1 MSNKKLFD
9 ELHHFF
15 LKVNKVRTDVMRK
28 ENPNDS
34 YEYFPKDEQP
44 ELVVRKGMTQYEDLV
59 KKFRRMERKGGLKLT
74 KESEPVQSSKEPK
87 QTTNIKATKPKNEE
101 KEKISPKKRKTSST
115 KEEENEKPEHK
126 KRKTSGAKE
135 EENEKPEHKKRK
147 TSGAKEQENEKPEH
161 KKRKTSGAKEEDK
174 EKEKEKPSNKKRK
187 TSGTKEDES
196 KNKPIIIKRTVG
208 TDNPICRVNR
218 EINHEDKEREN
229 KKEKEKEKEKV
240 NEDKKEKII
249 KKPKKEEKPKEEK
262 PKEEKKI
269 EKKEVKEDKYKKE
282 EENEEQE
289 DIGEDE
295 EEGEDDFI
303 TEPEEGF
310 INSQMESTEYEI
322 TPDIKIKA
330 KWYYIDKKK
339 SENEEEAEEDEDPEK
354 EEKVHIKISTTAK
367 NSLILHWGIYKA
379 MFGLTWHKPPAE
391 SFPPGTK
398 EIDKMSVETEF
409 PKKGDRSIKILLPRG
424 KGYKEYIGGINFV
437 IFDPVANAWY
447 NNYRKDYQ
455 IKFKLKVDKTK
466 SRQILIQKGLYVPD
480 FVFDVINCEANYGEW
495 TLMHRYNKCSDI
507 IHNWD
512 INIDNDKWVWI
523 LIWIRYSFL
532 RQLDWQRN
540 YNTRPACLGGAMAHL
555 SDLLTGKYG
564 DALKNEKEYR
574 NLIDSKSSI
583 IKNVLAL
590 LGKGTGNGQQ
600 IRDEI
605 LKVMSRNKI
614 PKTHN
619 GNFYEQ
625 WHQKLHNNSTPEDI
639 TICEAVINF
648 LKSKGD
654 MRVYW
659 KTLKEGG
666 ISKERLASY
675 ERNITHEPMYSP
687 SYNIADFENYLR
699 ILKSV
704 HASTDLVMTYEGCK
718 GIIGGSACNKMNEIL
733 KNKETNDVI
742 GQIRRVAEL
751 REELDGIIRRE
762 IGNNGKLREVLFLEI
777 SLEVYVRQLVEKVIH
792 IKLDFKSYINEIAL
806 VLRNIKISYPNYK
819 EFNLCYEDWKNIVEP
834 LANDQSKDASL
845 KMKSVISRLNRLLTA
860 VIDYYNNHY
869 DAKAKYFGKECNCD
883 DFVVQMFSEELIRGS
898 IFFALSML
906 LKKVEPIIRQN
917 AKLGEWLIIS
927 RGNSNIVSGK
937 LIHVPK
943 LHDVQ
948 FTKYP
953 EKTIIIS
960 ENVAG
965 DEEVP
970 VNCVC
975 LVIVKSENYPDV
987 LAHVSVRARNLNVP
1001 FAVCFNEKI
1010 SDQIMKLLGQNLDV
1024 KIQNQEFSFTPS
1036 KGGKKS
1042 KKKEENDEEEA
1053 VKKVKVVDSGKEYKS
1068 IFVELEDFDKKCV
1081 GAKSNNT
1088 KKVLGKVPGCD
1099 WLKYPESFAVPFN
1112 VHEYFLSLKENK
1124 EIKEEVDEYI
1134 EKIGKG
1140 IKPDL
1145 IRNLL
1150 EKCKNL
1156 TKSIKFVENSETLK
1170 LKKRLLQ
1177 FGVKEN
1183 EFKEAFNAIKSVWA
1197 SKFNERVYIATSKVG
1212 ITLYDI
1218 KMSVLCQKIIP
1229 AEYAYVIHTKN
1240 PTNNDENEVF
1250 AEVVCGM
1257 GETLVGAFEGQS
1269 LSFSFNKKNNSY
1281 DIKSYPNKSISL
1293 RNSGFIFR
1301 SDSNTED
1308 LEGFSG
1314 AGLFD
1319 SVPMVKDSEVEMV
1332 YNNDKIFKD
1341 KKFVENLIKK
1351 IGQLGIGVEKM
1362 YGIPQDIEGAYY
1374 KGDLYIVQTR
1384 PQV

>member
-9 ELHHFF
+9 ELHQFF
-15 LKVNKVRTDVMRK
+15 LKVNKARTDVMRK
-28 ENPNDS
+28 ENPNDR
-34 YEYFPKDEQP
+34 YDYFPKDEQP
-44 ELVVRKGMTQYEDLV
+44 ELVIRKGMNQYEDLV
-59 KKFRRMERKGGLKLT
+59 KKFKRMERKGGIKLP
-74 KESEPVQSSKEPK
+74 KESEASQSSKESSQS
-87 QTTNIKATKPKNEE
+87 QTTNIKTTKPKKEEKTE
-101 KEKISPKKRKTSST
+101 KEKPSPKKRKTSGV
-115 KEEENEKPEHK
+115 KEEEKEKPSPK

-135 EENEKPEHKKRK
+135 EEKEKP
-147 TSGAKEQENEKPEH
+147 SP

-174 EKEKEKPSNKKRK
+174 EKPSPKKRK
-187 TSGTKEDES
+187 TSGANEDES
-196 KNKPIIIKRTVG
+196 KDKPQIIKRTVG
-208 TDNPICRVNR
+208 TDNPITKVN
-218 EINHEDKEREN
+218 KEKDNEN
-229 KKEKEKEKEKV
+229 KEKEKEKV
-240 NEDKKEKII
+240 IEEKKESNTN
-249 KKPKKEEKPKEEK
+249 KPKKEEK

-269 EKKEVKEDKYKKE
+269 EKEDKEDKEEKE
-282 EENEEQE
+282 KENEEPE
-289 DIGEDE
+289 EIEEDE
-295 EEGEDDFI
+295 DNFV
-303 TEPEEGF
+303 TEPEEGY

-322 TPDIKIKA
+322 TPEIKIKA

-339 SENEEEAEEDEDPEK
+339 PENEEDLEEDDDPEK
-354 EEKVHIKISTTAK
+354 EEKVHIKIYTTAK
-367 NSLILHWGIYKA
+367 NKLILHWGIYKA
-379 MFGLTWHKPPAE
+379 MSGLTWHKPPKE
-391 SFPPGTK
+391 SFPPETK

-424 KGYKEYIGGINFV
+424 KGYKDYIGGINFV
-437 IFDPVANAWY
+437 IFDPATNTWY

-466 SRQILIQKGLYVPD
+466 SRAILIQKGLYVPD
-480 FVFDVINCEANYGEW
+480 FMFDVINCEANYGSW

-507 IHNWD
+507 IKDWNLSV
-512 INIDNDKWVWI
+512 DNDKWVWI
-523 LIWIRYSFL
+523 LIWLRYSFL

-540 YNTRPACLGGAMAHL
+540 YNTRPVLLSGAMAHL

-574 NLIDSKSSI
+574 NLIDSKSSL
-583 IKNVLAL
+583 IKNILAL

-614 PKTHN
+614 PKTHQ

-648 LKSKGD
+648 LRAKGD
-654 MRVYW
+654 MSVYW

-675 ERNITHEPMYSP
+675 ERNITFEPWYSP
-687 SYNIADFENYLR
+687 NYNIADFENYLR

-704 HASTDLVMTYEGCK
+704 HASTDLDMTYEGCK
-718 GIIGGSACNKMNEIL
+718 GIIGGNACNKMNEIL
-733 KNKETNDVI
+733 RNKETNDVI

-751 REELDGIIRRE
+751 REELDGIIKRE

-792 IKLDFKSYINEIAL
+792 IKLDFKSYISEISL

-819 EFNLCYEDWKNIVEP
+819 EFNLCYEDWKSIVEP

-845 KMKSVISRLNRLLTA
+845 KVKSVISRLNRLLTN
-860 VIDYYNNHY
+860 VIDYYNNHF
-869 DAKAKYFGKECNCD
+869 DAKGKYFGKECNCD
-883 DFVVQMFSEELIRGS
+883 DFAVQMFSEELIRGS

-906 LKKVEPIIRQN
+906 LKKIDPIIRQN

-927 RGNSNIVSGK
+927 RGNSNVVSGK

-948 FTKYP
+948 FTKYT

-960 ENVAG
+960 ENVSG

-1001 FAVCFNEKI
+1001 FAVCFNEKM
-1010 SDQIMKLLGQNLDV
+1010 SDEVLKLLGQNLDV
-1024 KIQNQEFSFTPS
+1024 KIQNQEFIFTPS
-1036 KGGKKS
+1036 KGVKKE
-1042 KKKEENDEEEA
+1042 KKKDENTEEET

-1068 IFVELEDFDKKCV
+1068 IFVELDDFDKKCV
-1081 GAKSNNT
+1081 GAKANNT
-1088 KKVLGKVPGCD
+1088 KNVFGKVPGCN

-1124 EIKEEVDEYI
+1124 EIKEEIDEYI

-1140 IKPDL
+1140 IKADL
-1145 IRNLL
+1145 IKNLL

-1156 TKSIKFVENSETLK
+1156 TKNINFVENSETLK

-1177 FGVKEN
+1177 FGVKES

-1257 GETLVGAFEGQS
+1257 GETLVGAYEGQS
-1269 LSFSFNKKNNSY
+1269 LSFSFNKKNKSY
-1281 DIKSYPNKSISL
+1281 DIKSYPNKGISL

-1332 YNNDKIFKD
+1332 YNNERIFKD
-1341 KKFVENLIKK
+1341 KKFVEDLIKK
-1351 IGQLGIGVEKM
+1351 IGELGMGVEKM
-1362 YGIPQDIEGAYY
+1362 YGIPQDIEGVYY